1 MQISSQHNPAYPIRQ
16 IPLSRPFVW
25 LGLAWQDLMHHRS
38 ASLAYGLII
47 SLMGMVLLAYDR
59 HPYFVAMAIAGFLLL
74 GPIMAAGL
82 CELSRCSDQHEETS
96 FDASLRALRRNR
108 ENLMGVANRLLLFC
122 VAWFALSY
130 FAIQAVLGDVAPTMG
145 ETAGGDVLF
154 RISDE
159 QLAAYILSSGGLAI
173 LVFVA
178 SVVTIPM
185 IIEHH
190 VHAGN
195 AIRTSLRVVSK
206 NFPAILVWAVIIAT
220 LSIVGF
226 ATFLVGMIV
235 IFPLL
240 GHATWYAYRDL
251 VEQ

>member
-1 MQISSQHNPAYPIRQ
+1 MQIASEHNPTYPIRQ
-16 IPLSRPFVW
+16 VPLSRPFIW
-25 LGLAWQDLMHHRS
+25 LGLAWQDLTHHRS

-47 SLMGMVLLAYDR
+47 SFMGMVILAYDR
-59 HPYFVAMAIAGFLLL
+59 HPYFITMAIIGFLLL
-74 GPIMAAGL
+74 GPILAAGL

-108 ENLMGVANRLLLFC
+108 ENLLGLAGRLLLFS
-122 VAWFALSY
+122 VAWFVLSY
-130 FAIQAVLGDVAPTMG
+130 LAIQAVLGEVAPTMG

-154 RISDE
+154 RISGE
-159 QLAAYILSSGGLAI
+159 QLLAYILSGGGLAI

-178 SVVTIPM
+178 SVVTVPM

-190 VHAGN
+190 GDAAS
-195 AIRTSLRVVSK
+195 AIRTSLRAVRK
-206 NFPAILVWAVIIAT
+206 NFFAMLVWAVIIVT
-220 LSIVGF
+220 LSAVGF
-226 ATFLVGMIV
+226 ATFLFGMIV